1 MRTQVALIFQEAVM
15 KARLGVMILTAA
27 TLSGCAPTPPAA
39 VAAIEDKLYTV
50 TPDQV
55 KVKAGIV
62 TGEMSEMKV
71 VERVEKGSG
80 RIDTPARL
88 TGKLKLTNGSMDQ
101 TVRLVGGKI
110 LYIDDHGQPI
120 KLEETRT
127 EPVLKFQSSYNS
139 PDRLDPGQDASLS
152 VEVDFPAAALQAK
165 KLKEIRIELVYI
177 PSSYKQQ
184 TANFAVSIGGQ
195 TPTKNQ

>member
-1 MRTQVALIFQEAVM
+1 MHTGMALTIA
-15 KARLGVMILTAA
+15 AAATAA
-27 TLSGCAPTPPAA
+27 ALGCAPKPPAP

-62 TGEMSEMKV
+62 TGEMTDMKV
-71 VERVEKGSG
+71 IERVEQGSG
-80 RIDTPARL
+80 RVDTPAKL
-88 TGKLKLTNGSMDQ
+88 TGQLKLTNSSTDQ

-110 LYIDDHGQPI
+110 LYIDDQGQAI
-120 KLEETRT
+120 KIEEART
-127 EPVLKFQSSYNS
+127 EPVLKFPTSYNT
-139 PDRLDPGQDASLS
+139 PDRLDPGQHATQP
-152 VEVDFPAAALQAK
+152 VEVDFPATALQAK

-177 PSSYKQQ
+177 PSSYKLQ

-195 TPTKNQ
+195 PLSKNQ

>member
-1 MRTQVALIFQEAVM
+1 MS
-15 KARLGVMILTAA
+15 ARLLGMMTMITAA
-27 TLSGCAPTPPAA
+27 GTILGCAPTAPAT
-39 VAAIEDKLYTV
+39 VVTIEDKLYTV

-55 KVKAGIV
+55 KVTAGIV
-62 TGEMSEMKV
+62 TGEMTEMKV
-71 VERVEKGSG
+71 IERVEKGSG
-80 RIDTPARL
+80 RVDTPARL
-88 TGKLKLTNGSMDQ
+88 TGQLKLTNGSTDQ

-110 LYIDDHGQPI
+110 LYIDDRGQPI
-120 KLEETRT
+120 KIEEART
-127 EPVLKFQSSYNS
+127 EPVLKFSASYNT
-139 PDRLDPGQDASLS
+139 PERLDPGQHATQP

-195 TPTKNQ
+195 VTANQ

>member
-1 MRTQVALIFQEAVM
+1 MSA
-15 KARLGVMILTAA
+15 ARLGVMMMTSAA
-27 TLSGCAPTPPAA
+27 AVIGCAPTPPATMA
-39 VAAIEDKLYTV
+39 VIEEKVYTV

-62 TGEMSEMKV
+62 TGEVTEMKV

-80 RIDTPARL
+80 RVDTPAKL
-88 TGKLKLTNGSMDQ
+88 MGKLKVTNSSTDQ
-101 TVRLVGGKI
+101 SVRLVGGKI
-110 LYIDDHGQPI
+110 LYIDDRGQLI
-120 KLEETRT
+120 KIEEART
-127 EPVLKFQSSYNS
+127 EPVIKFPTTYNS
-139 PDRLDPGQDASLS
+139 PDRLDPGQDATQS
-152 VEVDFPAAALQAK
+152 VEVDFPAAALQAT

-195 TPTKNQ
+195 TLSKNQ